1 MHTKL
6 FIEFNCQTGLLW
18 PEPVK
23 PIKTRFPFLVALLL
37 PIWAGGA
44 VAEVTYSG
52 LTPAQE
58 ANARAVMPLAA
69 ADCDSAIWRVRR
81 LFRDADTN
89 LRRSLEA
96 LGFYDAAVAKTLTS
110 VGDCWSANFDVT
122 VGSPVK
128 LREVNVEIDGDAS
141 TDSEFQSRIQSS
153 RPLPGEILNHG
164 RYDQFKSVLLGAAIN
179 SGYFDAEL
187 VRSEVMVDR
196 NAFVADISLILQSGP
211 RYRFGEIKFSQGI
224 LRDNLLF
231 GYADIQTGDPYNA
244 AAISKLYE
252 SLNGS
257 TYFKTVSI
265 STEPLDNENK
275 TVPVN
280 ISLAPGARRVY
291 SIGAGFATDTG
302 PKGRLGYA
310 NRRRNDKGHQFESK
324 LSLSPVDSELTAA
337 YRWPIR
343 DPRKEWFSIGGG
355 IQHENTD
362 TSESDAFKLGILRSR
377 NISTTWLETRYLDY
391 TFENFKVGDQDTS
404 SELVI
409 LGNNWEATKGRELSR
424 TRNGSLLSFDIRGAS
439 DALGSDTSFAQFRST
454 AKWIHSFG
462 DKTRFLARGT
472 FGLTIKDEL
481 SELPA
486 SVRFFAGG
494 DRSIRGYDYESL
506 GPVDASN
513 IVIGASNL
521 LTGSIE
527 VDRLFRPQ
535 WAVAAF
541 FDSGSAFNNTDI
553 ELSSGVGIGIRW
565 YSPVG
570 PVKLDLAH
578 PLDDPDKS
586 IRIHISLGPDL

>member
-1 MHTKL
+1 MDFT
-6 FIEFNCQTGLLW
+6 CQTGLLW
-18 PEPVK
+18 PNPVK
-23 PIKTRFPFLVALLL
+23 PIKTQYLLL
-37 PIWAGGA
+37 VSLIVQMWAGDV
-44 VAEVTYSG
+44 VADVTYSG

-81 LFRDADTN
+81 LFRDSDAD
-89 LRRSLEA
+89 LRLSLEA
-96 LGFYDAAVAKTLTS
+96 LGFYDVAVAKTLTPE
-110 VGDCWSANFDVT
+110 GDCWSAKFDVT
-122 VGSPVK
+122 VGSPVN
-128 LREVNVEIDGDAS
+128 LRDVNVKIDGDAS
-141 TDSEFQSRIQSS
+141 TDSQFQSRIQSS
-153 RPLPGEILNHG
+153 RPQPGEILNHG
-164 RYDQFKSVLLGAAIN
+164 RYDQFKSALLSAAIN

-187 VRSEVMVDR
+187 ARSEVMVDR
-196 NAFVADISLILQSGP
+196 SAFAADIFLNLQSGP
-211 RYRFGEIKFSQGI
+211 RYRFGEIGFSQGV
-224 LRDNLLF
+224 LRDSLLL

-244 AAISKLYE
+244 TEISKLYE

-257 TYFKTVSI
+257 IYFETVSI
-265 STEPLDNENK
+265 NTEPLDNEKK

-280 ISLAPGARRVY
+280 ISLTPGARRVY

-310 NRRRNDKGHQFESK
+310 NRRRNDRGHQFESK

-343 DPRKEWFSIGGG
+343 DPRKEWFSVGGG
-355 IQHENTD
+355 IKHENTD
-362 TSESDAFKLGILRSR
+362 TSENDTFNLGVLRSR
-377 NISTTWLETRYLDY
+377 NISATWLETRYLYY

-409 LGNNWEATKGRELSR
+409 LGNSWGATKGREVSR
-424 TRNGSLLSFDIRGAS
+424 TRNGSLLSFDVRGAS
-439 DALGSDTSFAQFRST
+439 DALGSDTNFVQFRST
-454 AKWIHSFG
+454 ANWIHSFG
-462 DKTRFLARGT
+462 EKTRILARGT
-472 FGLTIKDEL
+472 LGLTIKDEL

-513 IVIGASNL
+513 VVIGGSHL
-521 LTGSIE
+521 LTGSVE
-527 VDRLFRPQ
+527 FDRLFKPQ

-541 FDSGSAFNNTDI
+541 FDTGSAFNNTDI

-578 PLDDPDKS
+578 PLDDPDKN